1 MLQSRGTEEDEDRP
15 RDGSCPLHVG
25 RGCKRKLEGE
35 QLTDEQ
41 P

>member
-25 RGCKRKLEGE
+25 RGCKRKLNGE

>member
-1 MLQSRGTEEDEDRP
+1 MLQSRVTEEDEDRP

-25 RGCKRKLEGE
+25 RGCISTLEGE
-35 QLTDEQ
+35 QLADKE